1 MLWSVPEA
9 EQTAPTVHLLSHIP
23 ETWAALPRPEGKL
36 TFAAS
41 SWKCPLSSCPRRFS
55 CSGIRRSPSC
65 GTRTKQDAT
74 YSRRCPLA
82 TVTVATRE
90 CTQRSA
96 FGSVWLVV
104 SGGKMSH
111 GDRGAEKV
119 LLGKFLIG
127 AEIFWV
133 WQFCFLFFGE
143 SSNGTAL
150 LCVVF
155 VQLGRWRPITT
166 GYLCGRKLPSTW
178 WEEGRR
184 RFSASLLSHE
194 QKWQRGAEPRVKISL
209 EEWQKSFFSGTKSS
223 IFNRFIP
230 ILKNRG
236 FIAKG
241 VWVWFDSSG
250 VHLVPMLTTVLS
262 ENLARDNTGGWDCW
276 NRYFSIHLLNINKI
290 IPIFTREHLISAPL
304 VFLKV

>member
-1 MLWSVPEA
+1 M
-9 EQTAPTVHLLSHIP
+9 HLLSHIP

-41 SWKCPLSSCPRRFS
+41 SRKCPLWSCPRRFS

-65 GTRTKQDAT
+65 GTRIKQDAT

-90 CTQRSA
+90 CTQWSA
-96 FGSVWLVV
+96 FGSLWLVV

-111 GDRGAEKV
+111 EDRGAEKV

-155 VQLGRWRPITT
+155 VQLGRWRP
-166 GYLCGRKLPSTW
+166 L
-178 WEEGRR
+178 
-184 RFSASLLSHE
+184 
-194 QKWQRGAEPRVKISL
+194 QRGICAVRICQVPGERRNVGAFQLHYFHMSKGGSVVPSP
-209 EEWQKSFFSGTKSS
+209 EW
-223 IFNRFIP
+223 NY
-230 ILKNRG
+230 L
-236 FIAKG
+236 
-241 VWVWFDSSG
+241 
-250 VHLVPMLTTVLS
+250 
-262 ENLARDNTGGWDCW
+262 
-276 NRYFSIHLLNINKI
+276 
-290 IPIFTREHLISAPL
+290 
-304 VFLKV
+304 